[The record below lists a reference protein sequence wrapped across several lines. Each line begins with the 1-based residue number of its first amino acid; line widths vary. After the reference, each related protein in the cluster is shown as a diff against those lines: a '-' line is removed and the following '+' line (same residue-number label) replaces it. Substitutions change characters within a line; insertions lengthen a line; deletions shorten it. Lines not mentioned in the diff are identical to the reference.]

1 MAAWKD
7 KAMSS
12 AKFFSK
18 LSRVVFAFTLILLI
32 ILTGTGLLLLGGK
45 LLGFLFGV
53 PGFIK

>member
-1 MAAWKD
+1 
-7 KAMSS
+7 MSS